1 LVNEWFAFCDFKI
14 KIWPTIFANVVI
26 LFHLVVMKFE
36 RVFDILEHL
45 KSYAPKTDI
54 LNAKVN
60 KQWQAHSL
68 DSFIEHTQFVASA
81 LLTLGFSPGD
91 NVAIMSGN
99 MPQWNFVDFGCQQ
112 VGMPTVPIYPT
123 ISNEDLK
130 FILNHCEAKIIFI
143 SDKAVFQKISGLK
156 AELTSLKFVY
166 SFFQIEGVAHFDEL
180 LQLGRENNSPEQ
192 IESIKQNI
200 TPGDMYTLLYTSGT
214 TGTPK
219 GVMLSHHNMMS
230 NVHICKDIAPFT
242 NQWRALSFLPLNHV
256 YERFLNTLY
265 LFHGVSVY
273 YAESFE
279 TIGENCRE
287 IKPQLFVAVPRV
299 LERVL
304 ERITIAGD
312 NLKGIKKIIFDWS
325 MRIAERFELQKKNG
339 WWYEIQRAIC
349 DVLVYKKW
357 RMAVGG
363 NIQVIVSGGAALNP
377 KLERIFTCAQLPLLQ
392 GYGLTETCVV
402 ISVNRWHEKDRMF
415 GTVGLVV
422 ENSEVKIAP
431 EDGEILMKGP
441 SLMLGYYKNPEA
453 TAAVIDSE
461 GWFHTGDVGTFIEGR
476 FLKITDRKKEIF
488 KNSAGKYIAPIALEN
503 KLKESKYIEQSMVIG
518 EGQKFASA
526 LIICSD
532 VHLKSYFEEQKIQ
545 WPSNDAF
552 TKHELTKKLI
562 SEQVKK
568 VNAQLAPYEQ
578 IKRFHILDASWTV
591 EGGEITPKL
600 SLRRKIIAEKNKNI
614 IDKIFG
620 TED

>member
-1 LVNEWFAFCDFKI
+1 
-14 KIWPTIFANVVI
+14 
-26 LFHLVVMKFE
+26 MKME

-45 KSYAPKTDI
+45 KSYAPKADI

-60 KQWQAHSL
+60 KEWQAHSL
-68 DSFIEHTQFVASA
+68 DSFMEQTLFVASA
-81 LLTLGFSPGD
+81 LLHLGFVPGD
-91 NVAIMSGN
+91 KVALMSGN

-143 SDKAVFQKISGLK
+143 SDKAVYQKIV
-156 AELTSLKFVY
+156 AIRDELNSLQFIY
-166 SFFQIEGVAHFDEL
+166 SFFPIEGVLHFDEL
-180 LQLGRENNSPEQ
+180 LQLGKANFNAEQ
-192 IESIKQNI
+192 IEHIKQSI
-200 TPGDMYTLLYTSGT
+200 IPSDMYTLLYTSGT

-265 LFHGVSVY
+265 LFHGVSIF

-325 MRIAERFELQKKNG
+325 MRIAARYELQSKNG
-339 WWYEIQRAIC
+339 WWYELQRSIC
-349 DVLVYKKW
+349 DLFVYKKW

-363 NIQVIVSGGAALNP
+363 AIEVIVSGGAALNP
-377 KLERIFTCAQLPLLQ
+377 KLERIFTCAKLPLLQ

-402 ISVNRWHEKDRMF
+402 VSVNRWKEADRMF
-415 GTVGLVV
+415 GTVGVVV
-422 ENSEVKIAP
+422 ENSKVKIAA

-441 SLMLGYYKNPEA
+441 SLMLRYYKNPEA

-461 GWFHTGDVGTFIEGR
+461 GWFHTGDVGTFVEGR

-488 KNSAGKYIAPIALEN
+488 KNSAGKYVAPIAVEN

-526 LIICSD
+526 LIICSSAHCK
-532 VHLKSYFEEQKIQ
+532 VYFEEQNTE
-545 WPSNDAF
+545 WPAGNAF
-552 TKHELTKKLI
+552 ADHELTKKLI
-562 SEQVKK
+562 SEQVKI
-568 VNAQLAPYEQ
+568 VNAQLATYEQ
-578 IKRFHILDASWTV
+578 IKRFQILNTSWTV

-600 SLRRKIIAEKNKNI
+600 SLRRKVITEKNKAI

-620 TED
+620 LED